1 MSEDKIF
8 KRLSNIMSEKTLIPI
23 NYYKNSKN
31 NMLELPSLSIYVNS
45 CFEVNT
51 NDKIN
56 VILLTSSDIG
66 NLESILVN
74 FANTRKNIS
83 SSQKNKKVN
92 SSTVTND
99 NTVFP
104 YIMIPKEDKNM
115 IVNLINST
123 LRMNFNNSRF
133 KIHDKYII
141 TDDLFEI
148 EISNSVYQISKYTQ
162 IDQNGN
168 IIYDF
173 GILKKKKKLNPVLI
187 QHNKIIGQ
195 IKKCIKTKN
204 FDELSLEEELIEQL
218 KLEGNSFIMVDKL
231 VPILYYTE
239 TNTKNSD
246 QSIFND
252 CFVSPSILENIP
264 FKEVKSNFKY
274 INLGSTDMVK
284 YNSVGSK
291 ETSIFYDGILVD
303 SGLVIN
309 DKINII
315 CITHCHLDHIKNL
328 VGNIIK
334 NLDNYELVPYVMI
347 LDCYK
352 NLVTEFLD
360 SVVKLYYKDDKII
373 FPKDKIITESNF
385 SLLIGNNRYS
395 LEQYKMCHPVPAC
408 GYGIS
413 NDEKPL
419 FFYSG
424 DTAGD
429 VIFKELNDTYNHIAN
444 RYPYIFHE
452 VSFFDSDDLDKA
464 INDKHTHISQIME
477 FVENNQQVNWIFV
490 HPSAKYKQ
498 PDLQTYIN
506 MFDEMNIQFN
516 LF

>member
-218 KLEGNSFIMVDKL
+218 KLEGNSFIASRRLRTDLEK
-231 VPILYYTE
+231 IL
-239 TNTKNSD
+239 
-246 QSIFND
+246 
-252 CFVSPSILENIP
+252 IL
-264 FKEVKSNFKY
+264 
-274 INLGSTDMVK
+274 
-284 YNSVGSK
+284 
-291 ETSIFYDGILVD
+291 
-303 SGLVIN
+303 
-309 DKINII
+309 
-315 CITHCHLDHIKNL
+315 
-328 VGNIIK
+328 
-334 NLDNYELVPYVMI
+334 
-347 LDCYK
+347 
-352 NLVTEFLD
+352 
-360 SVVKLYYKDDKII
+360 
-373 FPKDKIITESNF
+373 
-385 SLLIGNNRYS
+385 
-395 LEQYKMCHPVPAC
+395 Q
-408 GYGIS
+408 
-413 NDEKPL
+413 
-419 FFYSG
+419 
-424 DTAGD
+424 
-429 VIFKELNDTYNHIAN
+429 
-444 RYPYIFHE
+444 
-452 VSFFDSDDLDKA
+452 
-464 INDKHTHISQIME
+464 
-477 FVENNQQVNWIFV
+477 
-490 HPSAKYKQ
+490 
-498 PDLQTYIN
+498 
-506 MFDEMNIQFN
+506 
-516 LF
+516 